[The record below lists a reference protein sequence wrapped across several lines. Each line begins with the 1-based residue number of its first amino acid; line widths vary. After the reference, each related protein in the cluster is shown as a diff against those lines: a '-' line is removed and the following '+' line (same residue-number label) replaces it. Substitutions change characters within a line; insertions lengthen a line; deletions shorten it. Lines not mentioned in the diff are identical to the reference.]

1 VVDEF
6 DACCIGGLLR
16 STLRDGDVSYE
27 VSADRPTGS
36 KALEARGRCLRLVCG
51 SELIQGLYAGC
62 VATTTSHTGVGTY
75 SLSKKAAVHGEVS
88 FIDLPVANARRE
100 GVDIVDEALQGQAN
114 P

>member
-1 VVDEF
+1 MVDEF

-27 VSADRPTGS
+27 VSVDRPTGS

-75 SLSKKAAVHGEVS
+75 LKTTTVDQEGLFLGIQ
-88 FIDLPVANARRE
+88 FI
-100 GVDIVDEALQGQAN
+100 
-114 P
+114 